1 MKKIIGISV
10 ATLAIVVVV
19 MSIGRGID
27 PQPAQTSKIVPL
39 GTNQRI
45 GPAVNNSTTVP
56 KGGVLLPQ
64 KTDLVVDPA
73 GPNKTEPSS
82 ETQVSP
88 IVSPIKETTSID
100 TGTQESLV
108 KTSGLFNRRREKF
121 WCEVNGNGTITYGTA
136 TWTCER
142 HFLFFC
148 TSGSW
153 DYGVGLTMPGNANS
167 CAGFLQGV

>member
-45 GPAVNNSTTVP
+45 GPAVNNSTTTP
-56 KGGVLLPQ
+56 KGGVSLPQ
-64 KTDLVVDPA
+64 EPDLVVDP
-73 GPNKTEPSS
+73 GPNKTESS
-82 ETQVSP
+82 LETQ
-88 IVSPIKETTSID
+88 VSPIKETTSIIN
-100 TGTQESLV
+100 TNIQESPV
-108 KTSGLFNRRREKF
+108 TSSGLFNRRKEKF